1 MPAEDIGDY
10 PPDIAASSKSLVSR
24 ELARMKD
31 FAAIA
36 ENPAE
41 TISATTELTI
51 AFDIKPDS
59 EETDYV

>member
-1 MPAEDIGDY
+1 
-10 PPDIAASSKSLVSR
+10 
-24 ELARMKD
+24 MKD

-41 TISATTELTI
+41 TINATTELTI